1 MLVGL
6 IAVLLKQMGVVLL
19 AIYGAYGIVTGSIYA
34 RDGASARTLSKT
46 EEPFQFWL
54 VCACYSVVGGLIYFA
69 VGQRFG

>member
-1 MLVGL
+1 M
-6 IAVLLKQMGVVLL
+6 L
-19 AIYGAYGIVTGSIYA
+19 AIYGAYDIVTGNIYA
-34 RDGASARTLSKT
+34 RDGTSARTLSKT

>member
-1 MLVGL
+1 MLL
-6 IAVLLKQMGVVLL
+6 MQMRRVLL
-19 AIYGAYGIVTGSIYA
+19 AIYGAYGIASGSLYA
-34 RDGASARTLSKT
+34 RDGASARTHSKT